1 MLSRSAEQVRVRRRC
16 TKRAERGGD
25 PHGYELLFLNLHSN
39 QMAAEGKFFSKQ
51 TALDIFTGNKERVCK
66 RILLALF
73 ISEM

>member
-1 MLSRSAEQVRVRRRC
+1 MLSRSAEQVQVRQRC

-25 PHGYELLFLNLHSN
+25 PHGNELLFLYLRSD
-39 QMAAEGKFFSKQ
+39 QMTAEGKFFPKQ
-51 TALDIFTGNKERVCK
+51 TTLDIFTGNKERICK

>member
-25 PHGYELLFLNLHSN
+25 LHGNGLRFSHLHSN
-39 QMAAEGKFFSKQ
+39 QMNAEREFFPKQ
-51 TALDIFTGNKERVCK
+51 TALDIFTRNKERVCK